1 MTVSTSYVPLSYS
14 GNGSTTSFAITWP
27 FFAASDIVVILVDDA
42 GVETIKTMTTHYAVS
57 GGTTVDG
64 LPSTGSVT
72 MVTAPASGETL
83 RIHRVTNKV
92 QSSTWTNNG
101 SFQAKSIEATA
112 DRLMII
118 AQELGVGGGSGGGGG
133 GSVLTGDA
141 LLFDS
146 SGADPNFFD
155 ARNEII
161 RYVADPVDGTD
172 AANKLYVDQYID
184 DVLAAAA
191 AASASESSAATSAG
205 NASTS
210 ATSAASSAS
219 SASMSASAASAA
231 RIAAEAAYDAFDDRY
246 LGAKGSDPLIDND
259 GDALLDGAIYWSTTL
274 NQLRVYDAGN
284 SQWTNILDGNYRG
297 HHLNLAAL
305 QAAHP
310 TATAGAWAILLKGS
324 GTSASMAVWD
334 SDNTTPAWVDTGVA
348 PLTVDWSSVTNKP
361 SGFSGI
367 ASSITDC
374 NSATSNGWY
383 FFGPGVVN
391 GAQGVSG
398 IDHHGVVHVW
408 AASALYLRQHA
419 YYISYSSNTNSNEYQ
434 RWCINGVWSAW
445 SKVVQTQGEADLR
458 YALTTGSNI
467 TGRLGLACATP
478 TNSDWNNA
486 VYNGWYMGISTTN
499 NPLGSDVRWWKGY
512 VVVHNSLWL
521 RQVVWDFVNARN
533 VYSRSCVNGTWGAW
547 VQIGG
552 VDGVCWHNDNKAS
565 ASEYR
570 AGTATKGIDVA
581 TAWSAAGLVTLTDA
595 ATISVDMSTFLN
607 ATVTLAGNRTLA
619 SPTNEKAGQSG
630 VIFIVQDATGSRTLA
645 YGSEWKFA
653 GGTAPVLST
662 AANAVDA
669 LYYTVRASGFVA
681 ANLVKD
687 IK

>member
-334 SDNTTPAWVDTGVA
+334 SDNATPAWVDTGIA
-348 PLTVDWSSVTNKP
+348 PSTVDWNNVTNKP
-361 SGFSGI
+361 ARLDAGAGI
-367 ASSITDC
+367 TTVSDANNAS
-374 NSATSNGWY
+374 SNGWY
-383 FFGPGVVN
+383 KILAAGANGPGVDALIRVSTDGGTIWQIAYAIGSTLAYRRKKESGGAWDATWSPVRLNEADLDARYAKLAGASFTGLVSTIYDNPGNVIGDTASNTYFRTIVTVGAAYLQAGASGSGPTTSSGTLLFTGYNGTSLSDLRATVN
-391 GAQGVSG
+391 GVSG
-398 IDHHGVVHVW
+398 SVW
-408 AASALYLRQHA
+408 
-419 YYISYSSNTNSNEYQ
+419 
-434 RWCINGVWSAW
+434 
-445 SKVVQTQGEADLR
+445 
-458 YALTTGSNI
+458 
-467 TGRLGLACATP
+467 
-478 TNSDWNNA
+478 
-486 VYNGWYMGISTTN
+486 
-499 NPLGSDVRWWKGY
+499 
-512 VVVHNSLWL
+512 
-521 RQVVWDFVNARN
+521 
-533 VYSRSCVNGTWGAW
+533 CVG
-547 VQIGG
+547 
-552 VDGVCWHNDNKAS
+552 NKAS
-565 ASEYR
+565 VAEIR

-581 TAWSAAGLVTLTDA
+581 NANAALAKVTLTDA
-595 ATISVDMSTFLN
+595 ATISVDMSTFVSF
-607 ATVTLAGNRTLA
+607 AEVTLAGNRTLG
-619 SPTNEKAGQSG
+619 SPTNPVVGRSG
-630 VIFIVQDATGSRTLA
+630 KIRIIQDGTGSRTLSFGA
-645 YGSEWKFA
+645 NWKFP

-662 AANAVDA
+662 AAGAIDDLYWFVDA
-669 LYYTVRASGFVA
+669 TDKIS
-681 ANLVKD
+681 ANLLKDVK
-687 IK
+687 

>member
-334 SDNTTPAWVDTGVA
+334 SDNTTPAWVDTDVA

-383 FFGPGVVN
+383 LFGPGVAN
-391 GAQGVSG
+391 GSQGVSG
-398 IDHHGVVHVW
+398 IDDNGVVHVW
-408 AASALYLRQHA
+408 AASASFLRQHA

-434 RWCINGVWSAW
+434 RWCVNGVWSAW
-445 SKVVQTQGEADLR
+445 SKVVQTQGEADARYPLR
-458 YALTTGSNI
+458 ANN
-467 TGRLGLACATP
+467 LA
-478 TNSDWNNA
+478 
-486 VYNGWYMGISTTN
+486 
-499 NPLGSDVRWWKGY
+499 DVG
-512 VVVHNSLWL
+512 N
-521 RQVVWDFVNARN
+521 
-533 VYSRSCVNGTWGAW
+533 
-547 VQIGG
+547 
-552 VDGVCWHNDNKAS
+552 
-565 ASEYR
+565 
-570 AGTATKGIDVA
+570 VA
-581 TAWSAAGLVTLTDA
+581 TAFSNIKQASTETATGVVELATTAETQAGTDAVRAVTPAGLTAKEATSAQYVANTADRILTTDQVWGAAALVTLTDA
-595 ATISVDMSTFLN
+595 ATISVDMSTLIN

-619 SPTNEKAGQSG
+619 SPTNEKIGQSG
-630 VIFIVQDATGSRTLA
+630 VIYIVQDATGSRTLA
-645 YGSEWKFA
+645 YGSEWKFP
-653 GGTAPVLST
+653 GGTAPTLST

-669 LYYTVRASGFVA
+669 LYYTVRASGFIA

>member
-297 HHLNLAAL
+297 HHLNLTAL

-348 PLTVDWSSVTNKP
+348 PLTVDWDNVTNKP
-361 SGFSGI
+361 SGFGGT
-367 ASSITDC
+367 ASVVTDC
-374 NSATSNGWY
+374 NAAIKNGWY
-383 FFGPGVVN
+383 SFAA
-391 GAQGVSG
+391 GAANSPTSVSG
-398 IDHHGVVHVW
+398 LDAPALLEV
-408 AASALYLRQHA
+408 AAYSTTFMRQIA
-419 YYISYSSNTNSNEYQ
+419 YYVGWAGASNSRQYI
-434 RWCINGVWSAW
+434 RWMINGTWVAW
-445 SKVVQTQGEADLR
+445 VPLMFTQSELDARFAKAD
-458 YALTTGSNI
+458 ASNM
-467 TGRLGLACATP
+467 TGRLATIA
-478 TNSDWNNA
+478 SVIADWNNA
-486 VYNGWYMGISTTN
+486 VTNGYFMGQTTTN
-499 NPLGSDVRWWKGY
+499 NPLGSDTRWWLGY
-512 VVVHNSLWL
+512 VVNHGSTGYC
-521 RQVVWDFVNARN
+521 RQIVWDFVNSRN
-533 VYSRSCVNGTWGAW
+533 VYSRSQVGGAFQAW

-565 ASEYR
+565 ASDYR
-570 AGTATKGIDVA
+570 VGTATKGIDVA
-581 TAWSAAGLVTLTDA
+581 TAWSAAGLVTLADA
-595 ATISVDMSTFLN
+595 ATISVDMSTFIN

>member
-334 SDNTTPAWVDTGVA
+334 SDNTTPAWVDTGV
-348 PLTVDWSSVTNKP
+348 PPSTVDWGNVTNKP
-361 SGFSGI
+361 SGF
-367 ASSITDC
+367 AATATTVTDC
-374 NSATSNGWY
+374 NSAITNGWY
-383 FFGPGVVN
+383 QFAPGAAN
-391 GAQGVSG
+391 SPQPVSG
-398 IDHHGVVHVW
+398 IDQLGAMNVH
-408 AASALYLRQHA
+408 ASSGTYVKQTV
-419 YYISYSSNTNSNEYQ
+419 YYIAFGNANDSYRYV
-434 RWCINGVWSAW
+434 RWMIAGTWSAW
-445 SKVVQTQGEADLR
+445 TKCVETRAEADAR
-458 YALTTGSNI
+458 YALLSGSNL
-467 TGRLGLACATP
+467 TGRLATIA
-478 TNSDWNNA
+478 SVIADWNNA
-486 VYNGWYMGISTTN
+486 VTNGYFMGQTTTN
-499 NPLGSDVRWWKGY
+499 NPLGSDTRWWLGY
-512 VVVHNSLWL
+512 VVNHGSAGYC
-521 RQVVWDFVNARN
+521 RQIVWDFVNSRN
-533 VYSRSCVNGTWGAW
+533 VYSRSQIGGAFQAW

-565 ASEYR
+565 ASDYR
-570 AGTATKGIDVA
+570 VGTATKGIDVA
-581 TAWSAAGLVTLTDA
+581 TAWSAAGLVTLADA
-595 ATISVDMSTFLN
+595 ATISVDMSTFIN

-619 SPTNEKAGQSG
+619 SPTNEKVGQSG
-630 VIFIVQDATGSRTLA
+630 VIYIVQDATGSRTLA